1 MQENAISKSSKKSKV
16 KIFVNVDTVDFYL
29 KGRFSNLGAS
39 VVTAKKV
46 GGKII
51 DEYGNRVRMKGKHG
65 AHSIHVRTLNSGSRL
80 LFQGSPYAY
89 CYGQNLY
96 TSSDLQR
103 GCRIVIRHAIRKFGI
118 EHTADQLQRWND
130 GDVYLKRVDLAV
142 NFQAASEMEGCE
154 VLHQVGRQ
162 LYESGRSMSRFDSTV
177 YLKPRD
183 GKEYQMVFYAK
194 GPQMRSLQRYKNL
207 PGKQQLLDHCEGIFR
222 IELRLLASELKKLGL
237 DKASAWESDTA
248 ETVFRKY
255 MATKLKLLTVTSG
268 PLANE
273 DLSGLDDRMRP
284 VLALHK
290 TGGYSASVYSE
301 RTRQRHFRYFRQ
313 RGIDLNCPNQ
323 PVKSITSLTK
333 YLSPKKVINDAP
345 QWMKDMGLVPI
356 SGKDG
361 KERKNAQAEKPREQ
375 VVMQPLCDDEQKAI
389 EINKP
394 DRWGR
399 RIGKIF

>member
-1 MQENAISKSSKKSKV
+1 MQENAINNSQKKSKV
-16 KIFVNVDTVDFYL
+16 SISVNVDTVDFYI
-29 KGRFSNLGAS
+29 KGKFSNLGAS
-39 VVTAKKV
+39 VVTAKRV
-46 GGKII
+46 GNQVI
-51 DEYGNRVRMKGKHG
+51 DEYGNRVCMKGKYG
-65 AHSIHVRTLNSGSRL
+65 AHSIHVRTMNSGSRL
-80 LFQGSPYAY
+80 LFQGSPYAFR
-89 CYGQNLY
+89 YGQNLY
-96 TSSDLQR
+96 TSSDLLR

-162 LYESGRSMSRFDSTV
+162 LYESGRSMSRYGSTV

-194 GPQMRSLQRYKNL
+194 GPQVRGLQRYKDL
-207 PGKQQLLDHCEGIFR
+207 PGKQQLLDHCEGVFR

-237 DKASAWESDTA
+237 EKASDWESDTA
-248 ETVFRKY
+248 EKVFRKY

-290 TGGYSASVYSE
+290 TGGYSSSVYSE
-301 RTRQRHFRYFRQ
+301 RTRQRHLSYFRQ

-323 PVKSITSLTK
+323 PVESITSLTK
-333 YLSPKKVINDAP
+333 YLSPKKVINTAP

-356 SGKDG
+356 SAKDSREG
-361 KERKNAQAEKPREQ
+361 KNAQEEKLCEQ
-375 VVMQPLCDDEQKAI
+375 VGTQPHCDNEQPAI
-389 EINKP
+389 EIIKP

-399 RIGKIF
+399 RTGKMF